1 MNYELRDYQGMAV
14 DAIVSRIKNPRSG
27 GSIVSLPTGAG
38 KSLVIAA
45 SVDRLGLPAIIVC
58 PSQEILKQNKEK
70 LLAYVPKENVGV
82 YSASMNEKTIKKY
95 TLITIQSAYKKPEL
109 FTLFGVVMVDECDLY
124 PPDEGMFRTFL
135 NGMYINSGRVPP
147 VIGFTATPFRMVSD
161 TTYYRGGFTIE
172 TSIKMLTDGP
182 FWKDIIF
189 NIDNWPL
196 VKQRHITPLKV
207 IEEIP
212 LIPFEQIPQSSGD
225 FALKQYAWA
234 ITRKEN
240 EIIRAVERAKTS
252 YKSILVFVATVEQA
266 ERLSQ
271 MVYGSAVVSAKTK
284 PKDRIALI
292 DDFKSNRIKVV
303 FNVGVLTCGFD
314 HPSLDC
320 VILARPTKSLRLF
333 YQMLGRA
340 VRTAPNK
347 LYGTVIDLTGSTKF
361 LGRIESIKIKQLE
374 NCHWGLF
381 TSEGR
386 MDGKVLYTY
395 QKET

>member
-1 MNYELRDYQGMAV
+1 MKYELRDYQGAAV
-14 DAIVSRIKNPRSG
+14 DSIVSRIKNPRSG

-38 KSLVIAA
+38 KSLVIAS
-45 SVDRLGLPAIIVC
+45 SVERLGLPAIIVC

-70 LLAYVPKENVGV
+70 LLAYVDKEDIGV
-82 YSASMNEKTIKKY
+82 YSASMNEKTIKRF

-109 FTLFGVVMVDECDLY
+109 FTMFGVIMVDECDLF
-124 PPDEGMFRTFL
+124 PPEESMFSHFL

-147 VIGFTATPFRMVSD
+147 IIGFTATPFRMVSD

-172 TSIKMLTDGP
+172 TSIQMLTDGS

-189 NIDNWPL
+189 NVDNWTL

-207 IEEIP
+207 IEEVP

-234 ITRKEN
+234 VTRKEN
-240 EIIRAVERAKTS
+240 EIIRAIERAKTS

-266 ERLSQ
+266 ERLSN
-271 MVYGSAVVSAKTK
+271 MVYGSVVVSAKTK
-284 PKDRIALI
+284 PKDRATLI
-292 DDFKSNRIKVV
+292 DDFKSGTTKVV

-340 VRTAPNK
+340 VRTAPDK

-361 LGRIESIKIKQLE
+361 LGRVESIKIKQLE
-374 NCHWGLF
+374 NGRWGLF

-386 MDGKVLYTY
+386 MDERVLYSY
-395 QKET
+395 QKDN